1 MILELD
7 SGEEIEVSDED
18 LPALLR
24 QLRES
29 APIIDAN
36 QLGDSIAKA
45 VGKSV
50 GQSVGS
56 MVGSIGSATREALSD
71 VLRTAVEKSVSKA
84 LANIK
89 LPQMPNVILPS
100 PALPQRLK
108 VTNISRNRNNMIIGC
123 EIEVVYDD

>member
-29 APIIDAN
+29 APIVDAN
-36 QLGDSIAKA
+36 QLSTSIAKA
-45 VGKSV
+45 VS
-50 GQSVGS
+50 QSVGS
-56 MVGSIGSATREALSD
+56 MVGSIGSATREALSE
-71 VLRTAVEKSVSKA
+71 VLRKAVEESISKA
-84 LANIK
+84 LSNIK
-89 LPQMPNVILPS
+89 MPKMPNVILPT

-108 VTNISRNRNNMIIGC
+108 VTDISRNRNNMIVGC
-123 EIEVVYDD
+123 DIEVVYDE